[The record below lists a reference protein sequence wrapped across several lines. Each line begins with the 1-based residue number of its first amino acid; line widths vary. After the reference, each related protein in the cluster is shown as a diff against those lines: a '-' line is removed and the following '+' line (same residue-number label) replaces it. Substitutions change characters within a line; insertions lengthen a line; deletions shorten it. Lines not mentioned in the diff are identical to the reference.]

1 MGIVFLFLLIYLVF
15 TSFWP
20 VSALYLAWVIF
31 DWDAPEQGG
40 RRSAWVRNWP
50 VWKHFRDYF
59 PIQLVKTHSLLPSH
73 NYIIGAHPHGIL
85 CVGAFCN
92 FITEST
98 GFSEK
103 FPGIR
108 PFLATLAGNFRLPV
122 FREYLMSG
130 GLCPVTRQAIGYLL
144 SQNGSGNAV
153 AVVIGGAAES
163 LSCQPGITTLI
174 LKNRKGFVR
183 MALQHGHN
191 YIIGAHP
198 HGILCVGAFC
208 NFITESTGFSEK
220 FPGIRPFLATLAG
233 NFRLPVFREYLM
245 SGGLCPV
252 TRQAI
257 GYLLSQNGSGNA
269 VAVVIGGAAES
280 LSCQPGITTLIL
292 KNRKGFVRMAL
303 QHGAH
308 LVPAF
313 SFGEND
319 LFRQVVF
326 EEGSWMRGIQKRFQ
340 KLVGFAPCVFYGRGL
355 TSIHSRGFLPY
366 PKPITTVSLSGLS
379 KAHLVPAFSF
389 GENDL
394 FRQVVFEEGSWMR
407 GIQKRFQKL
416 VGFAPCVFYGRGLT
430 SIHSRGFLPYPK
442 PITTVIGEPV
452 TVPRIKEPSH
462 ETVDLYHAMYIRS
475 LLKLF
480 NDHKAKYGLSEA
492 DELRIL

>member
-1 MGIVFLFLLIYLVF
+1 MKTIIAAYSQNRSGSRASIQAALHTLLTVPWPSQREFRACIQLLAVLQWVLSFLLMGIVFLVLLIYLVF

-20 VSALYLAWVIF
+20 ISALYVAWIIF
-31 DWDAPEQGG
+31 DWDTPEQGG

-50 VWKHFRDYF
+50 IWNHFRDYF
-59 PIQLVKTHSLLPSH
+59 PVQLVKTHSLLPSH

-130 GLCPVTRQAIGYLL
+130 GLCPVTRRAIGYQL
-144 SQNGSGNAV
+144 SRNGSGNAV
-153 AVVIGGAAES
+153 AIVIGGAAES
-163 LSCQPGITTLI
+163 LSCQPGL
-174 LKNRKGFVR
+174 
-183 MALQHGHN
+183 
-191 YIIGAHP
+191 
-198 HGILCVGAFC
+198 
-208 NFITESTGFSEK
+208 
-220 FPGIRPFLATLAG
+220 
-233 NFRLPVFREYLM
+233 
-245 SGGLCPV
+245 
-252 TRQAI
+252 
-257 GYLLSQNGSGNA
+257 
-269 VAVVIGGAAES
+269 
-280 LSCQPGITTLIL
+280 TTLIL

-340 KLVGFAPCVFYGRGL
+340 KLVGFAPCF
-355 TSIHSRGFLPY
+355 
-366 PKPITTVSLSGLS
+366 
-379 KAHLVPAFSF
+379 
-389 GENDL
+389 
-394 FRQVVFEEGSWMR
+394 
-407 GIQKRFQKL
+407 
-416 VGFAPCVFYGRGLT
+416 FYGRGLT

-452 TVPRIKEPSH
+452 MVPRIQEPSH
-462 ETVDLYHAMYIRS
+462 ETVDLYHALYIRS

-480 NDHKAKYGLSEA
+480 NENKAKYGLSEA